1 MAGTLYDA
9 YLVQATVTGANNS
22 HTVVRAIEAYDA
34 TVYATATNAGGSI
47 EVRKAATALTNQ
59 IACAAANTVA
69 RATTFD
75 NAQRL
80 FAAGDVMNFVVANN
94 ATGVVTVHCFVTG
107 SGAAG

>member
-9 YLVQATVTGANNS
+9 YLIQATVAGANNS

-34 TVYATATNAGGSI
+34 TVYATGTNAGGSI

-59 IACAAANTVA
+59 IACDTANAVT

-75 NAQRL
+75 GAQRL
-80 FAAGDVMNFVVANN
+80 FVAGDVMNFVVAN
-94 ATGVVTVHCFVTG
+94 AAAGVVTVHCFVTG